1 MTAGRVLGVD
11 PGTAKA
17 GYAVL
22 GADRAVLVQGIE
34 GLPGLLERLTAVT
47 AEFKPSA
54 LAVGRGTN
62 AGKIIKSLAGL
73 GLPVHQIDEYETTR
87 FARTLYFKDH
97 PPAGWRRLI
106 PVSLQVPLRPVDD
119 YAAILIALRYL
130 DEEGSTP
137 DPA

>member
-1 MTAGRVLGVD
+1 MTGGPVLGVD

-17 GYAVL
+17 GYAVV
-22 GADRAVLVQGIE
+22 GANRAVLVQGIE
-34 GLPGLLERLTAVT
+34 GLPGLLERLTAV
-47 AEFKPSA
+47 AAQFKPSA
-54 LAVGRGTN
+54 LAIGRGTN
-62 AGKIIKSLAGL
+62 AGRIITSLAAL
-73 GLPVHQIDEYETTR
+73 GLPVHEVDEYETTR

-130 DEEGSTP
+130 DQEGSTP
-137 DPA
+137 GPA